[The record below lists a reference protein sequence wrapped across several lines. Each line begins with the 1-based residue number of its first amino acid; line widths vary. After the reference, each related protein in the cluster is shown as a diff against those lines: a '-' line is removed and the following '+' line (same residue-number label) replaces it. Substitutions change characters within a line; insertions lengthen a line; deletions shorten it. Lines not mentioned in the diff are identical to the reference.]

1 MGLSFVHRPLGIN
14 RIFSFNYNKIHRQLG
29 IDLTFTLFQALL
41 QPELS
46 ETEVKMSEKTEKL
59 VHIIIPDLLNYL
71 EIAESGK
78 IIEKRLEKNL
88 LCKQKEKNKDICFSK
103 R

>member
-1 MGLSFVHRPLGIN
+1 M
-14 RIFSFNYNKIHRQLG
+14 
-29 IDLTFTLFQALL
+29 DLTFTLFQALL

-59 VHIIIPDLLNYL
+59 VHIIMPDLLNYL
-71 EIAESGK
+71 EMVESGES
-78 IIEKRLEKNL
+78 IEKRIEKNNL
-88 LCKQKEKNKDICFSK
+88 LAYKEEKTKEIDNVNQKVTKN